1 MHRHPLNQPWAISED
16 GLQLVLAVHSRGE
29 LFAERLARARADVGG
44 RDLENAS
51 AMIVVDGVAQIPIVG
66 PLFRHASMLTDV
78 SFATSYGDIAKDLRA
93 ALEDPEVT
101 AIVLCIDS
109 PGGEA
114 AGVGELAERIR
125 AAAAKK
131 PVTAYAEGAC
141 CSAAYWLACGA
152 TEIVAA
158 PSAWLGS
165 IGVRIAVVD
174 DAAAQEKIGVRRVEI
189 VSSQSPG
196 KRGEPIDDDVLARLQ
211 SRADELAEIF
221 VQDVARF
228 RGTDPERVLA
238 EFGQG
243 DVLIGGKAVAAGMAD
258 RIGSLDA
265 LMAQLSAPPAGAP
278 QTAPAGAQTRTTTM
292 NRADALRAL
301 GLTEAADKKTISA
314 KLKEL
319 SLAASAEDKPAE
331 DKDEDAED
339 DEEPES
345 EDKDGDEDDKDKK
358 KDEAKLAALVSSA
371 VTAAVQ
377 PLQERLDKLE
387 KKPAQAARQ
396 DRLTQGGAPRGT
408 PAGAGAG
415 GEQQAVKDYVKK
427 LWS

>member
-1 MHRHPLNQPWAISED
+1 MQRHPLNQPWAISED

-29 LFAERLARARADVGG
+29 LFAERLARARADVADQG
-44 RDLENAS
+44 RDIDNGS
-51 AMIVVDGVAQIPIVG
+51 AMIVLDGVAQIPIVG

-78 SFATSYGDIAKDLRA
+78 SGATSYGDIAKDLRA
-93 ALEDPEVT
+93 AVEDPEVR
-101 AIVLCIDS
+101 AIILCIDS

-114 AGVGELAERIR
+114 AGCAELAERIR
-125 AAAAKK
+125 AASAKK

-152 TEIVAA
+152 AELVAA

-174 DAAAQEKIGVRRVEI
+174 DSQAQEKMGVRRVEI

-211 SRADELAEIF
+211 ARADELAEIF
-221 VQDVARF
+221 VSDVARF
-228 RGTDPERVLA
+228 RGTSTAKVL
-238 EFGQG
+238 EDFGQG
-243 DVLIGGKAVAAGMAD
+243 DVLLGAKAVAAGMAD

-265 LMAQLSAPPAGAP
+265 LMAQLSAS
-278 QTAPAGAQTRTTTM
+278 QTAPAGAQQRTTTM
-292 NRADALRAL
+292 TRSDSLRAL
-301 GLTEAADKKTISA
+301 GLAEGATKKDISA

-319 SLAASAEDKPAE
+319 RLAATAE
-331 DKDEDAED
+331 DKDPEDAKD
-339 DEEPES
+339 DEDPES
-345 EDKDGDEDDKDKK
+345 EDEDEDEDDEKKKK
-358 KDEAKLAALVSSA
+358 KDEEAKQEARITAA

-377 PLQERLDKLE
+377 PLQDRLDKLE
-387 KKPAQAARQ
+387 KKPAQAAR
-396 DRLTQGGAPRGT
+396 RERVTEGGAPRGA
-408 PAGAGAG
+408 AGPVRGD
-415 GEQQAVKDYVKK
+415 EQAVKDYVKK

>member
-78 SFATSYGDIAKDLRA
+78 SGATSYGDIAKDLRA

-125 AAAAKK
+125 AAAARK
-131 PVTAYAEGAC
+131 PVTAYAEGSC

-228 RGTDPERVLA
+228 RGTDAERVLA

-243 DVLIGGKAVAAGMAD
+243 DVLIGSKAVAAGMAD
-258 RIGSLDA
+258 RIGTLDA

-301 GLTEAADKKTISA
+301 GLTEAANKTDVRA

-319 SLAASAEDKPAE
+319 RMLAMD
-331 DKDEDAED
+331 DDEDAED
-339 DEEPES
+339 KDHKEPDGDEA
-345 EDKDGDEDDKDKK
+345 KDDDEDEDDKDKK
-358 KDEAKLAALVSSA
+358 KEDAKMAALVSSA

-408 PAGAGAG
+408 APGAG
-415 GEQQAVKDYVKK
+415 GEAQAVKDYVKK